1 MHVGAIANTI
11 LIVFTIVIAI
21 KAREEI
27 LLEQE
32 LLPVTQQEI
41 SRNEL
46 ELEML
51 ALEPNTVAQLK
62 EFINRG
68 GEFVKKQ
75 QCKKATRVL

>member
-1 MHVGAIANTI
+1 MYVGAIANAI
-11 LIVFTIVIAI
+11 LIVITIVIAI

-51 ALEPNTVAQLK
+51 ALEPNTVTQLK
-62 EFINRG
+62 EYINRG
-68 GEFVKKQ
+68 GEFVKK
-75 QCKKATRVL
+75 TTM